1 MKMVKSLLLGSAAGL
16 VAIAGA
22 QAADLPV
29 KAKPVEYVKVCSL
42 YGVGFYYIPGTD
54 TCLKVGGFVR
64 HEWGFHGGGS
74 HSQYLSGANALNNR
88 EDQHDVQ
95 SRTRANITL
104 DARTQT
110 EIGTVRTYIRFGPQ
124 WTTGNGDNGEQ
135 YFDAAF
141 IQFAGF
147 TVGKIRS
154 FYDFAEAIA
163 GTYTTLVG
171 IGGSTGNGVNTIAY
185 TAQFGS
191 GFSATIGVEDPT
203 TRRSS
208 IINLSGFGPTAVL
221 GGGSGDAGT
230 NALIGQTPADYYAS
244 VSVPDIIANLRV
256 DQAWGSAQLSGVLH
270 QVRSD
275 YYTNTLSGHPGDE
288 WGWAIQGGVQFNLP
302 WAKGDRLLLQ
312 AVYGQGASEFTG
324 VNNQS
329 ALGAYGYFG
338 GDVTFGWAPDAVI
351 GLNGELELIE
361 SWGLMALVEHY
372 WTPALRTSVFG
383 TYSEVNWNGAAT
395 AAFCASGAG
404 VVGPSTI
411 VGTCN
416 PDFQI
421 WQVGTKTVWNPVA
434 NLDIGVELLYTNINT
449 DSSGTID
456 LAAHGANP
464 AGTYTIGDNGI
475 WSGMLRF
482 QRNFWP

>member
-88 EDQHDVQ
+88 EDTHDVQ

-208 IINLSGFGPTAVL
+208 ILNADGINGPIFGA
-221 GGGSGDAGT
+221 AG
-230 NALIGQTPADYYAS
+230 ALVGQTPADWYAG

-256 DQAWGSAQLSGVLH
+256 DQAWGSAQISGVLH

-275 YYTNTLSGHPGDE
+275 YYNGLTTGGHPGDE

-324 VNNQS
+324 ANNQS
-329 ALGAYGYFG
+329 ATGAYGYYG

-351 GLNGELELIE
+351 GLNGQLELIE

-372 WTPALRTSVFG
+372 WTPALRTAVFG
-383 TYSEVNWNGAAT
+383 TYTEVNWNGAAT
-395 AAFCASGAG
+395 DAFCANI
-404 VVGPSTI
+404 VM

-434 NLDIGVELLYTNINT
+434 NLDIGLEVLYTNINT
-449 DSSGTID
+449 DSTGQVALGTN
-456 LAAHGANP
+456 GSNP
-464 AGTYTIGDNGI
+464 AGVYNIGDNGI
-475 WSGMLRF
+475 WSGLLRF

>member
-74 HSQYLSGANALNNR
+74 HSQYLNGNNSLNNR
-88 EDQHDVQ
+88 QNTHDVQ

-110 EIGTVRTYIRFGPQ
+110 EIGTVRTYVRFGPQ
-124 WTTGNGDNGEQ
+124 WTTGDSDSGVQ

-163 GTYTTLVG
+163 GTYTTLIG

-203 TRRSS
+203 TRRAG
-208 IINLSGFGPTAVL
+208 IWNNDEFLGGIGGVAIGGFGFAD
-221 GGGSGDAGT
+221 SYAG
-230 NALIGQTPADYYAS
+230 A
-244 VSVPDIIANLRV
+244 SVPDIIANIRV

-270 QVRSD
+270 QVRAG
-275 YYTNTLSGHPGDE
+275 YYDNLTTGGHPGDA

-312 AVYGQGASEFTG
+312 AVYGKGASEFTG
-324 VNNQS
+324 VNNQAS
-329 ALGAYGYFG
+329 QANGGAVGYFG
-338 GDVTFGWAPDAVI
+338 GDVSFGWAPDAVFV
-351 GLNGELELIE
+351 NGGGLELIE

-372 WTPALRTSVFG
+372 WTPALRTSLFG
-383 TYSEVNWNGAAT
+383 TYSEVNWNGAAS
-395 AAFCASGAG
+395 AAFCTGAG
-404 VVGPSTI
+404 SPITWNPGSV
-411 VGTCN
+411 CN
-416 PDFQI
+416 PDYQI

-449 DSSGTID
+449 DSSGTVN
-456 LAAHGANP
+456 LPAHGANP
-464 AGTYTIGDNGI
+464 TGTYTIGDNGI

>member
-64 HEWGFHGGGS
+64 HEWGFNAGGS
-74 HSQYLSGANALNNR
+74 HTPYLSGANSRNNR
-88 EDQHDVQ
+88 EDTHDVQ
-95 SRTRANITL
+95 SRTRANISL

-124 WTTGNGDNGEQ
+124 WTTGDGDSGGQ

-185 TAQFGS
+185 TAQFGN
-191 GFSATIGVEDPT
+191 GFSATVGVEDPT
-203 TRRSS
+203 TRRST
-208 IINLSGFGPTAVL
+208 IINADTVVFGGANALVGQGPT
-221 GGGSGDAGT
+221 D
-230 NALIGQTPADYYAS
+230 QYAAN
-244 VSVPDIIANLRV
+244 SVPDIIANIRV

-270 QVRSD
+270 QVRAD
-275 YYTNTLSGHPGDE
+275 YYDFGGVGVAGTTLAGHPGDKF
-288 WGWAIQGGVQFNLP
+288 GWAIQGGVQFNLP

-312 AVYGQGASEFTG
+312 AVYGKGASEFTG
-324 VNNQS
+324 ANNAS
-329 ALGAYGYFG
+329 TGGAYGWYG
-338 GDVTFGWAPDAVI
+338 GDVTFGWAPDAVFVD
-351 GLNGELELIE
+351 GGGLELIE

-372 WTPALRTSVFG
+372 WTPALRTSLFG
-383 TYSEVNWNGAAT
+383 TYTEVNWNGAAS
-395 AAFCASGAG
+395 AAFCANG
-404 VVGPSTI
+404 VGGVGPATI
-411 VGTCN
+411 TGTCN

-421 WQVGTKTVWNPVA
+421 WQIGSKTVWNPVA
-434 NLDIGVELLYTNINT
+434 NLDIGLEVLYTNLST
-449 DSSGTID
+449 DSSGTIN
-456 LAAHGANP
+456 LAQNGAQP
-464 AGTYTIGDNGI
+464 AGTYAIGDNGI

>member
-88 EDQHDVQ
+88 EDTHDVQ

-208 IINLSGFGPTAVL
+208 IINADTVVFG
-221 GGGSGDAGT
+221 GAG
-230 NALIGQTPADYYAS
+230 ALVGQTPLDQYAA
-244 VSVPDIIANLRV
+244 VSVPDIIANIRV
-256 DQAWGSAQLSGVLH
+256 DQAWGSAQISGVLH
-270 QVRSD
+270 QIRAD
-275 YYTNTLSGHPGDE
+275 YYAPGFTTSGHPGDE
-288 WGWAIQGGVQFNLP
+288 YGWAVQGGVQFNLP

-329 ALGAYGYFG
+329 ALGAYGYYG
-338 GDVTFGWAPDAVI
+338 GDVTFGWAPDAVFVQ
-351 GLNGELELIE
+351 GGGLELIE

-372 WTPALRTSVFG
+372 WTPALRTSLFG

-395 AAFCASGAG
+395 AAFCAN
-404 VVGPSTI
+404 VVI
-411 VGTCN
+411 AGTCN

-434 NLDIGVELLYTNINT
+434 NLDIGLEVLYTNINT
-449 DSSGTID
+449 DSSGTIA
-456 LAAHGANP
+456 LAANGANP
-464 AGTYTIGDNGI
+464 AGAYTIGDNGI
-475 WSGMLRF
+475 WSGLLRF